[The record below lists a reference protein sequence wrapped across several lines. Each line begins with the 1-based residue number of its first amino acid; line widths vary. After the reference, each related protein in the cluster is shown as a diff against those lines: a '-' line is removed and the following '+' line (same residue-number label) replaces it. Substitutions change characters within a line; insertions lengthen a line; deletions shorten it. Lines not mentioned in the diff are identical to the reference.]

1 MSVDTGVLVGRRSR
15 AEIERLAGLYEMSG
29 MGRSEFCRSHS
40 MALST
45 LNRHLKKQVRAE
57 LKAQI
62 ETASRTAL
70 PHRLPL
76 KLWIRRRSRL
86 LGRPSDGAPAIGPSR
101 RRSSAALR
109 RCSALASVSR

>member
-86 LGRPSDGAPAIGPSR
+86 LGRPSVARRWPRSRGRASARWPPSR
-101 RRSSAALR
+101 AAG
-109 RCSALASVSR
+109 